1 MILLT
6 NRELKSHED
15 GRVCYI
21 CRKYFLK
28 KLAEDI
34 NHRKVGDR
42 CHYMG
47 KYRGAVDS
55 ICNLKFNVPNEIPVV
70 FHNDS
75 KYNNHFIIKNL
86 ANEFEGQFECI
97 DKNNE
102 KYKTFSVPIKKELQ
116 KLIKKVYETV
126 KIISYKIKFIDSMGF
141 MATSLSKPVDDLTEE
156 IHEIK
161 CKDCDCFFEY
171 ESVKDNLIKINVYLA
186 IKNIPTILMKN

>member
-1 MILLT
+1 MLT
-6 NRELKSHED
+6 LTKEELKSHQEPKA
-15 GRVCYI
+15 CYI
-21 CRKYFLK
+21 CGKRILN
-28 KLAEDI
+28 KLSQSINYQKSEDQV
-34 NHRKVGDR
+34 NK
-42 CHYMG
+42 G
-47 KYRGAVDS
+47 KYRGAAHN

-126 KIISYKIKFIDSMGF
+126 EIISYKIKFIDSMGF